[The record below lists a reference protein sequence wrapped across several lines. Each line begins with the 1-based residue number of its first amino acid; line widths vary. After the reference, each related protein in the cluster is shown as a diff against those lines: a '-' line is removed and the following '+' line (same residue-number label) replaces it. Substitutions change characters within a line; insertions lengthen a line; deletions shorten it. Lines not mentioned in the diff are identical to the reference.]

1 MTSDFSLT
9 FYGCRG
15 SFPVAGQ
22 DFQRYGGASPCVVV
36 KAGTRSIILDAGS
49 GLVNYG
55 QDMLGEFKG
64 SKGSLV
70 ADIFITHL
78 HLDHLLGLPF
88 FTPIYMPQASIH
100 VWGPRMGNYQSFEDA
115 LNTLIHPPFFP
126 VPLYEMQSVKNFYDI
141 SEAHSIYYLKGEKR
155 PVMLLTHHPDTV
167 LPNPE
172 DVEVEVR
179 CMRGYNHPKSG
190 VLIYKIIYEGRTLVY
205 ATDTEG
211 YVHGDQRL
219 TEFARDADVLIH
231 DAMYTNNRYLSMPS
245 STQGYGHSTVEI
257 AAQVAR
263 RANVKKLFLFHH
275 DPSSTDEALDAV
287 GELGK
292 TEFSNS
298 EVARDGL
305 TYTIL

>member
-1 MTSDFSLT
+1 MAPHFSVT

-15 SFPVAGQ
+15 SFPVAGPQ
-22 DFQRYGGASPCVVV
+22 FQRYGGASPCVVV
-36 KAGTRSIILDAGS
+36 RAGTRTIILDAGS
-49 GLVNYG
+49 GIIAHGNA
-55 QDMLGEFKG
+55 MLAECK
-64 SKGSLV
+64 KNKVAPV

-78 HLDHLLGLPF
+78 HLDHLIGLPYF
-88 FTPIYMPQASIH
+88 NPIYMPQASVNI
-100 VWGPRMGNYQSFEDA
+100 WGPRMGSYDSFEAA
-115 LNTLIHPPFFP
+115 LNTFIHPPFFP
-126 VPLYEMQSVKNFYDI
+126 VPLYEMQSSKQFTDI
-141 SEAHSIYYLKGEKR
+141 TEAHAVYYLKGQSR
-155 PVMLLTHHPDTV
+155 PVMLLKHHPDTV
-167 LPNPE
+167 LPDPE
-172 DVEVEVR
+172 DIEVEVH

-190 VLIYKIIYEGRTLVY
+190 VFIYKIIHDGKTVVY

-219 TEFARDADVLIH
+219 TAFAKDADVLIH

-257 AAQVAR
+257 AAGVAR

-275 DPSSTDEALDAV
+275 DPGSTDDALDAV

-292 TEFSNS
+292 QEFENS

-305 TYTIL
+305 TYDVI